1 MNLRTIDTQIKK
13 LSRFVEPDG
22 VDVWAE
28 KYTKNRP
35 IPVCED
41 VINAFDSL
49 KLKVLHTRNPKR
61 KFIGQYWNN
70 RILMHHMKF
79 FQNPTK
85 YYMVLFHELAHW
97 FTETMG
103 RQHGGGDIK
112 YATEE
117 MTAQLT
123 ACYLIKLLGLNG
135 WRMIE
140 IETAAYLLLYKKG
153 NLKTAQR
160 RAKNYARDILKYC
173 EHVYH

>member
-1 MNLRTIDTQIKK
+1 VVATL
-13 LSRFVEPDG
+13 
-22 VDVWAE
+22 
-28 KYTKNRP
+28 
-35 IPVCED
+35 
-41 VINAFDSL
+41 
-49 KLKVLHTRNPKR
+49 
-61 KFIGQYWNN
+61 
-70 RILMHHMKF
+70 
-79 FQNPTK
+79 
-85 YYMVLFHELAHW
+85 
-97 FTETMG
+97 
-103 RQHGGGDIK
+103 K

-173 EHVYH
+173 EHVYP